1 MSGVAEAQGNT
12 PVRSCELPSLRAAYG
27 EPFLKQGEQG
37 ARWNDDETQDGP
49 PVDLRAV
56 CYEEEEEE
64 IRIGILAAERKH
76 TLVRA
81 IGAEE

>member
-1 MSGVAEAQGNT
+1 M
-12 PVRSCELPSLRAAYG
+12 RSCELPWLRAAYV

-37 ARWNDDETQDGP
+37 ARWNDDGTQDGP

-56 CYEEEEEE
+56 CYEVEVEEM
-64 IRIGILAAERKH
+64 RIGILGAERKH